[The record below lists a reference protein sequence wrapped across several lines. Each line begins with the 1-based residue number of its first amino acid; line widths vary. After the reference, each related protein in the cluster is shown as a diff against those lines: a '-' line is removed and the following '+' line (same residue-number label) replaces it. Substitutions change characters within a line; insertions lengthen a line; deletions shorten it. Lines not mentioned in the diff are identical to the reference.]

1 MSCVLVEGQKCD
13 VRGSLS
19 PTPDRYT
26 GRCSCKVYYSLSPGV
41 IADTCICSVSQLF
54 ATLHWHWSK
63 TDPNKLIQKWQ
74 HKAHITMCCLLANNF
89 EYTNRRACFNMLPQ
103 SASLPLFVGS
113 SPPSNTWFHVYFH
126 NGILIGTLRDSHL
139 WPADR
144 HTQGQTDRPTPSV
157 LIGRMWCTCTRPNN

>member
-103 SASLPLFVGS
+103 SASLPLFVGY
-113 SPPSNTWFHVYFH
+113 PVPH
-126 NGILIGTLRDSHL
+126 LIHGSMSTSIMASWSGLCGTPTCD
-139 WPADR
+139 
-144 HTQGQTDRPTPSV
+144 QQTDIHKDRQTV
-157 LIGRMWCTCTRPNN
+157 LLHLYW